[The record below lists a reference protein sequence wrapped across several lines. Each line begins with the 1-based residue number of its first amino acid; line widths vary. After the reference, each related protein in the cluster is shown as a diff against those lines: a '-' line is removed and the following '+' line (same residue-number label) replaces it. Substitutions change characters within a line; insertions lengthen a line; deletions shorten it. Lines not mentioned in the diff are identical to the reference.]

1 MTAFFAFASSSSS
14 EEMER
19 SSPKMSS
26 CVAFSASI
34 SLGDFGEPEADF
46 APLGDPDTDFFFLR
60 PMSDPLSLPLP
71 SECFRFLDASVSDS
85 LSDTPL
91 RSVGSASDPGL
102 LDLDLDRDGDREAAG
117 VLDFARVGLPLF
129 ERAGLPDLLLAGE
142 PGDLAGL
149 ADLDLGDP
157 APDFGEAPA
166 PDLGEPDPDLG
177 EPVLDLGLPLP
188 DFGDLAGE
196 PSDLAEADLQKEDEK
211 APLSL
216 LYGPTCFCS
225 CWTLTHWSPQCCPP
239 ACFCPSSPVT
249 FL

>member
-1 MTAFFAFASSSSS
+1 
-14 EEMER
+14 
-19 SSPKMSS
+19 MSS
-26 CVAFSASI
+26 CVAFSASV

-102 LDLDLDRDGDREAAG
+102 LDLDLDRDGDGEAAG
-117 VLDFARVGLPLF
+117 VLDLARVGLPLF

-196 PSDLAEADLQKEDEK
+196 PSDLAEADLRKR
-211 APLSL
+211 
-216 LYGPTCFCS
+216 G
-225 CWTLTHWSPQCCPP
+225 
-239 ACFCPSSPVT
+239 
-249 FL
+249 

>member
-1 MTAFFAFASSSSS
+1 
-14 EEMER
+14 
-19 SSPKMSS
+19 MSS
-26 CVAFSASI
+26 CVAFSASV

-46 APLGDPDTDFFFLR
+46 TPLGDPDTDFFFLR

-85 LSDTPL
+85 LSETPF

-102 LDLDLDRDGDREAAG
+102 LDLDLDLERDGDLEAAG
-117 VLDFARVGLPLF
+117 VLDFARDGLPLLF

-142 PGDLAGL
+142 PVDLAGL
-149 ADLDLGDP
+149 ADLDLRDP

-166 PDLGEPDPDLG
+166 PDLGEPVPDLG

-196 PSDLAEADLQKEDEK
+196 PSDLAEADLLLLLLDSD
-211 APLSL
+211 PLESPVLPSSL
-216 LYGPTCFCS
+216 LLPILS
-225 CWTLTHWSPQCCPP
+225 
-239 ACFCPSSPVT
+239 
-249 FL
+249 